1 MYLKRFKKITAFTLI
16 AVIFCSFWA
25 IRAEASIEQPPVYLQ
40 TDERWGSELY
50 SITNSSS
57 QTIAASGCGPTAM
70 AMVLSYYTKDDS
82 ITPSQTAKFSLENN
96 HRTAYNG
103 TSWSFF
109 ADMADEYNLDL
120 EFLQTGSAD
129 EAFNWM
135 LGKEDPLVIC
145 SMSPGIWTNGGH
157 FILLWKVFDNGETH
171 INDPNSTAD
180 YRIVNTFTNVRN
192 QCRQYFCFNQVPK
205 PIKVEPTPEPEIVI
219 PTTPLKPVITIKPI
233 TTLFDTFN
241 KQTKTQTE
249 RWNFPFEIKPITT

>member
-25 IRAEASIEQPPVYLQ
+25 IRAEASIKQPPVYLQ
-40 TDERWGSELY
+40 SDERWGSELY

-57 QTIAASGCGPTAM
+57 QTIAASACGPTAM
-70 AMVLSYYTKDDS
+70 AMVLSYYAKDDS

-96 HRTAYNG
+96 HRTAYDG

-120 EFLQTGSAD
+120 EFLQTGNAD

-135 LGKEDPLVIC
+135 LGKEDPLVVC
-145 SMSPGIWTNGGH
+145 SMSPGIWTDGGH

-171 INDPNSTAD
+171 INDTNSTAD
-180 YRIVNTFTNVRN
+180 YRIINSFTNVCN

-205 PIKVEPTPEPEIVI
+205 PVEPTPESKVVFITLLEPAV
-219 PTTPLKPVITIKPI
+219 TTKPI
-233 TTLFDTFN
+233 FNLFDTFDAQATAQA
-241 KQTKTQTE
+241 K
-249 RWNFPFEIKPITT
+249 RWDFLFEFKPLTT

>member
-40 TDERWGSELY
+40 SDERWGSELY

-70 AMVLSYYTKDDS
+70 AMVLSYYAKDDS

-96 HRTAYNG
+96 HRTAYDG

-129 EAFNWM
+129 KAFNWM

-145 SMSPGIWTNGGH
+145 SMSPGIWTDGGH

-180 YRIVNTFTNVRN
+180 YRIVNSFKNVRN
-192 QCRQYFCFNQVPK
+192 QCRQYFCFNQAPK
-205 PIKVEPTPEPEIVI
+205 PVEPTPESKVVFM
-219 PTTPLKPVITIKPI
+219 TPLKPAETIKPI
-233 TTLFDTFN
+233 FTLFDTFN
-241 KQTKTQTE
+241 AQATAQAE
-249 RWNFPFEIKPITT
+249 RWDFLFEFKPLTT